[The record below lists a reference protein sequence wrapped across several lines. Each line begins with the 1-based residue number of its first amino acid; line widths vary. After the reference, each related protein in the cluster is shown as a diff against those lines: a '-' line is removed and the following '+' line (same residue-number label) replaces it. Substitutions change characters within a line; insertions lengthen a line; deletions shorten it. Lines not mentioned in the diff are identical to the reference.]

1 MFYGL
6 EYFQFSDTSLVQV
19 EISRPMM
26 LVNTYFYYS
35 IPPLFFFFFSF
46 SSTEIK
52 GMIPL
57 KLTTELSFML
67 DPCIG
72 KVCSIIVHQ

>member
-1 MFYGL
+1 VLYGL

-19 EISRPMM
+19 EISRPMK
-26 LVNTYFYYS
+26 LANIDFYYS
-35 IPPLFFFFFSF
+35 TSPIFLFFFFFS
-46 SSTEIK
+46 TEIE
-52 GMIPL
+52 GTIPL

-72 KVCSIIVHQ
+72 KVYSVTVHQ

>member
-1 MFYGL
+1 MFYRL
-6 EYFQFSDTSLVQV
+6 EYFQFSDISLVQV

-35 IPPLFFFFFSF
+35 IPPTFFFSSF

-52 GMIPL
+52 GMNPL